1 MNPVFKVLVAGVG
14 GMGASHALGYSRL
27 PGFTVA
33 GFVVSKN
40 VDRARKLASDLK
52 LSIPV
57 YTDYYKA
64 MEEVKP
70 DVVSINTLVDTH
82 ADYSIHAMRQG
93 CHVFME
99 KPIAK
104 TVAEAEH
111 VARVARETKRK
122 LVIGYILRVHPAWKK
137 FIELAQT
144 LGKPLIMR
152 MNLNQQS
159 FGHEWEVHKSFIANM
174 PPLVDCGV
182 HYVDVM
188 CQMTRSVPKLVQGIA
203 ARVSN
208 EVDADK
214 HNYGALQV
222 VFEDS
227 SVGWYEVGW
236 GPMMSKSAFFVKD
249 VIGPRGSVSI
259 DKDTSSVDPSDVS
272 KHTAVDSIIV
282 HSSSTD
288 PRGMPARKDEVVR
301 ITDEPDHNELC
312 RREQEYLY
320 RAITENID
328 LTDHVADA
336 VNSLKICFAA
346 VESYTREK
354 VIHLD

>member
-1 MNPVFKVLVAGVG
+1 MLVAGVG

-40 VDRARKLASDLK
+40 VDRAKKLASDLK

-64 MEEVKP
+64 MAEVKP

-82 ADYSIHAMRQG
+82 AAYSIHAMRQG

-104 TVAEAEH
+104 TVAEAEQ

-188 CQMTRSVPKLVQGIA
+188 CQMTRSEAEAGPGDRRPGIRRDGRGRAQLRRAAGRVRGQVRGLVRGRA
-203 ARVSN
+203 
-208 EVDADK
+208 
-214 HNYGALQV
+214 GA
-222 VFEDS
+222 
-227 SVGWYEVGW
+227 
-236 GPMMSKSAFFVKD
+236 P
-249 VIGPRGSVSI
+249 
-259 DKDTSSVDPSDVS
+259 
-272 KHTAVDSIIV
+272 
-282 HSSSTD
+282 
-288 PRGMPARKDEVVR
+288 
-301 ITDEPDHNELC
+301 
-312 RREQEYLY
+312 
-320 RAITENID
+320 
-328 LTDHVADA
+328 
-336 VNSLKICFAA
+336 
-346 VESYTREK
+346 
-354 VIHLD
+354 